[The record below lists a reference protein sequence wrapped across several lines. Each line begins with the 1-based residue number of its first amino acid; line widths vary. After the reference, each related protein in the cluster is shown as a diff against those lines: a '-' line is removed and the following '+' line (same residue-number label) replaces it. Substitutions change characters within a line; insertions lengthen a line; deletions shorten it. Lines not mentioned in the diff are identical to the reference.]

1 MLYLYYKQDKH
12 NKPIK
17 ILEGACPM
25 HKVGETELAKK
36 ETLNIIEHLVH
47 EDVISFDEYDTLH
60 RLVELLE
67 RKGVRLKLEEM

>member
-1 MLYLYYKQDKH
+1 MQ
-12 NKPIK
+12 
-17 ILEGACPM
+17 
-25 HKVGETELAKK
+25 KVGETELAKK